1 MILKNQIRKIPLINF
16 IKSFFSKIIF
26 ILGAISLISIFLV
39 AIYYFS
45 SGMKSRFSPSMVLS
59 EVNENIFD
67 KYLGFNIYKIDDY
80 IINNIYSI
88 KYWFVQNKLE
98 NASIIIDQENLYNLE
113 LQRKNKIN
121 NEKNISNEY
130 SRGLLSLEDK
140 EYKIKLRL
148 KGDRALHWYDKE
160 TSSYKIDVRNGDTV
174 WGMEEFSVQ
183 KPITRN
189 YIYELIFHKLLKF
202 SDLISLNYFFI
213 NLSMNDTNQGVYAV
227 EEGFATELIER
238 NKRRNG
244 PIFGL
249 EEKKGTT
256 YPNVSYDLY
265 SSEFWISNY
274 YDLTSSAFSKLNQL
288 KDQETSV
295 NEIFDLEKWATY
307 FAIIDLTSSLHGAL
321 SKSVKLYFNPVNS
334 KFEPIGFDAHYQS
347 NFFEEFLILDFL
359 DLKNK
364 NCSYICE
371 EREWFF
377 RFLKNNDLTLNNEFL
392 KIYLEKLN
400 LISSESF
407 LKTFLDK
414 NIKEIEFY
422 NLQFLSDKRK
432 TDKMFY
438 KGIGDY
444 IFDKEYLNRKAA
456 YIRSRL
462 EKINNFENIEAS
474 LEGKKIKFY
483 NNNEF
488 FFKKILEKCEDKTN
502 SKFITSNLE
511 ISYKNTCRYLL
522 ADKQIVLDDN
532 IFLTKKNYNEFFDN
546 FFEIYGIKKSNN
558 IFELSKNLEI
568 DRNVY
573 IPQNANLIIKDGVN
587 ITFLK
592 DVIFL
597 SEGQINFNGTVN
609 KPITIDGINGSG
621 SIILVNNKFQVDNV
635 IFKNLSL
642 PKEKSKILYGGLNI
656 INSTVKIAN
665 SEILN
670 SNSEDAINIISS
682 NTNIDSLKVS
692 NTFADA
698 IDIDFGK
705 LNFKNI
711 ECYKVNNDCLDVSG
725 AEVEGVNLFT
735 EDVLDKGL
743 SFGESSEGTI
753 SKLTFK
759 KNKLAIAVKDGSSL
773 EIDDFNLL
781 ENQYDFAVFNKK
793 SEYGKSVLK
802 LTNTTDLE
810 NLNFLVGKNN
820 ELIANSKL
828 NIKKLENSYIYNL
841 FYNNIN

>member
-1 MILKNQIRKIPLINF
+1 MIKR
-16 IKSFFSKIIF
+16 IF
-26 ILGAISLISIFLV
+26 IIWNC
-39 AIYYFS
+39 
-45 SGMKSRFSPSMVLS
+45 K
-59 EVNENIFD
+59 E
-67 KYLGFNIYKIDDY
+67 
-80 IINNIYSI
+80 
-88 KYWFVQNKLE
+88 
-98 NASIIIDQENLYNLE
+98 
-113 LQRKNKIN
+113 KNKIN

-321 SKSVKLYFNPVNS
+321 SKSVKLYFNPVTS

-359 DLKNK
+359 NQKNK

-400 LISSESF
+400 LISSKSF

-488 FFKKILEKCEDKTN
+488 FFKKILEKCEEKTN
-502 SKFITSNLE
+502 SNYITSNF
-511 ISYKNTCRYLL
+511 R
-522 ADKQIVLDDN
+522 
-532 IFLTKKNYNEFFDN
+532 
-546 FFEIYGIKKSNN
+546 
-558 IFELSKNLEI
+558 
-568 DRNVY
+568 
-573 IPQNANLIIKDGVN
+573 
-587 ITFLK
+587 
-592 DVIFL
+592 
-597 SEGQINFNGTVN
+597 
-609 KPITIDGINGSG
+609 
-621 SIILVNNKFQVDNV
+621 
-635 IFKNLSL
+635 
-642 PKEKSKILYGGLNI
+642 
-656 INSTVKIAN
+656 
-665 SEILN
+665 
-670 SNSEDAINIISS
+670 
-682 NTNIDSLKVS
+682 
-692 NTFADA
+692 
-698 IDIDFGK
+698 
-705 LNFKNI
+705 
-711 ECYKVNNDCLDVSG
+711 
-725 AEVEGVNLFT
+725 
-735 EDVLDKGL
+735 
-743 SFGESSEGTI
+743 
-753 SKLTFK
+753 
-759 KNKLAIAVKDGSSL
+759 NKL
-773 EIDDFNLL
+773 
-781 ENQYDFAVFNKK
+781 
-793 SEYGKSVLK
+793 
-802 LTNTTDLE
+802 
-810 NLNFLVGKNN
+810 
-820 ELIANSKL
+820 
-828 NIKKLENSYIYNL
+828 
-841 FYNNIN
+841 

>member
-1 MILKNQIRKIPLINF
+1 
-16 IKSFFSKIIF
+16 
-26 ILGAISLISIFLV
+26 
-39 AIYYFS
+39 
-45 SGMKSRFSPSMVLS
+45 MKSRFSPSMVLS

-444 IFDKEYLNRKAA
+444 IFDEEYLNRKAA

-511 ISYKNTCRYLL
+511 ISYKSACRYLL

>member
-202 SDLISLNYFFI
+202 FNLISLNYFFI

-444 IFDKEYLNRKAA
+444 IFDEEYLNRKAA

>member
-1 MILKNQIRKIPLINF
+1 VILKNQIRKIPLINF

-444 IFDKEYLNRKAA
+444 IFDEEYLNRKAA